1 MKDMSYT
8 TALCRDFI
16 DIVIVIII
24 ESKKNLQHEIFEL
37 NGVSLENIINLKC
50 KKNCKVHTSIN
61 SCVQI
66 FVDNLKRIRS
76 ICARN
81 FDIINSN

>member
-1 MKDMSYT
+1 MSYT

-24 ESKKNLQHEIFEL
+24 DSKKNLQHEIFEL

-50 KKNCKVHTSIN
+50 K
-61 SCVQI
+61 
-66 FVDNLKRIRS
+66 
-76 ICARN
+76 
-81 FDIINSN
+81 

>member
-8 TALCRDFI
+8 IALCRDFI
-16 DIVIVIII
+16 DIVIIII
-24 ESKKNLQHEIFEL
+24 DSNLQHEIFEL

>member
-1 MKDMSYT
+1 MSYT
-8 TALCRDFI
+8 IALCRDFI
-16 DIVIVIII
+16 DIVIIII
-24 ESKKNLQHEIFEL
+24 DSNLQHEIFEL